1 MSGIGLSGRFA
12 LTSQTKWGRP
22 SEKGPTFLQE
32 EEGDS
37 RIVVLT
43 SPVSETLIN
52 VRGQPLVLRQRRINL
67 EEALYRPGSQPTVNA
82 DGDVASGNGG
92 LRKLTPEEAL
102 EKGLT
107 SAGHESSALVAE
119 AALIDRIL
127 SGHKELF
134 MDLIRPHQRTV
145 YATVFTLLANK
156 EDAEDVAQDALVKAL
171 ARLNQFRKES
181 TFGTW
186 LIQIAINE
194 ARMRNRKQWRIPM
207 LSLTDDKDDAKAYVP
222 KDFEDWREIPS
233 TALERVEVREALIKA
248 LGSLARHYRE
258 AFVLRDIQELSISET
273 SAILGI
279 SPGAVKS
286 RLRRARLMLRDI
298 LAPGLGTGWTLGM
311 GFERSEETMGI
322 SCEEVWRDISDY
334 IDDDLDPSPTQRR
347 SISILLSAVIA
358 PRSLRVRAM

>member
-1 MSGIGLSGRFA
+1 MGTAIREGSYVSAKRASSRLENRSWDTSGFREID
-12 LTSQTKWGRP
+12 Q
-22 SEKGPTFLQE
+22 
-32 EEGDS
+32 
-37 RIVVLT
+37 
-43 SPVSETLIN
+43 
-52 VRGQPLVLRQRRINL
+52 L
-67 EEALYRPGSQPTVNA
+67 EEAAPDVGRTPHQLDRALTAQGVNRRPDANA
-82 DGDVASGNGG
+82 ETSENRLA
-92 LRKLTPEEAL
+92 
-102 EKGLT
+102 
-107 SAGHESSALVAE
+107 SAGQESSAQAVE
-119 AALIDRIL
+119 GALIDRIL

-145 YATVFTLLANK
+145 YATVFSLLANK
-156 EDAEDVAQDALVKAL
+156 EDAEDVAQDALLKAL

-233 TALERVEVREALIKA
+233 TALERVEVRDALVKA

-258 AFVLRDIQELSISET
+258 AFVLRHIHELSISET

-286 RLRRARLMLRDI
+286 RLRRARLMLRDT
-298 LAPGLGTGWTLGM
+298 LAPGLGHDGRLGWA
-311 GFERSEETMGI
+311 SK
-322 SCEEVWRDISDY
+322 EVRKPWE
-334 IDDDLDPSPTQRR
+334 
-347 SISILLSAVIA
+347 
-358 PRSLRVRAM
+358 

>member
-1 MSGIGLSGRFA
+1 
-12 LTSQTKWGRP
+12 
-22 SEKGPTFLQE
+22 
-32 EEGDS
+32 
-37 RIVVLT
+37 
-43 SPVSETLIN
+43 
-52 VRGQPLVLRQRRINL
+52 
-67 EEALYRPGSQPTVNA
+67 
-82 DGDVASGNGG
+82 VASGNGG

-107 SAGHESSALVAE
+107 SAGYESSASAAE

-134 MDLIRPHQRTV
+134 MDLIRSHQRTI

-156 EDAEDVAQDALVKAL
+156 EDAEDVTQDALVKAL
-171 ARLNQFRKES
+171 ARLSQFRKES

-194 ARMRNRKQWRIPM
+194 ARMRNRKLWRIPM
-207 LSLTDDKDDAKAYVP
+207 LSLTADKDDAKPYVP

-233 TALERVEVREALIKA
+233 TALERVEVRDALVKA

-258 AFVLRDIQELSISET
+258 AFVLRDIHELSISET

-298 LAPGLGTGWTLGM
+298 LAPGLGHDGRLRWA
-311 GFERSEETMGI
+311 SK
-322 SCEEVWRDISDY
+322 EVRKPWE
-334 IDDDLDPSPTQRR
+334 
-347 SISILLSAVIA
+347 
-358 PRSLRVRAM
+358 

>member
-1 MSGIGLSGRFA
+1 MPESGWQAETLRNVGN
-12 LTSQTKWGRP
+12 
-22 SEKGPTFLQE
+22 
-32 EEGDS
+32 
-37 RIVVLT
+37 RIVRPIRVNGPDQMGT
-43 SPVSETLIN
+43 TIRDWSYVSARRGRRLENCSSGFSRSRDIDQRERAAPRVETTLH
-52 VRGQPLVLRQRRINL
+52 QPQNAPSAQGVNRR
-67 EEALYRPGSQPTVNA
+67 SVA

-107 SAGHESSALVAE
+107 SADYESSALAAE

-134 MDLIRPHQRTV
+134 MDLIRSHQRTI

-171 ARLNQFRKES
+171 ARLSQFRKES

-194 ARMRNRKQWRIPM
+194 ARMRNRKLWRIPM
-207 LSLTDDKDDAKAYVP
+207 LSLTADKDDAKPYVP

-233 TALERVEVREALIKA
+233 TALERVEVRDALVKA

-298 LAPGLGTGWTLGM
+298 LAPGLGQDGRLGWASN
-311 GFERSEETMGI
+311 EARKPWE
-322 SCEEVWRDISDY
+322 
-334 IDDDLDPSPTQRR
+334 
-347 SISILLSAVIA
+347 
-358 PRSLRVRAM
+358 